1 MSLYSRLEQRLE
13 AQSDDAG
20 PLVGT
25 YSTGRLFMIWL
36 AANLVVTTL
45 LTGTL
50 FVPDVNYGLVLL
62 LIVLGT
68 VIGAA
73 VLVAVGTIGRRTGL
87 PTMAL
92 TRGPFGTRGSLLPV
106 AATVI
111 SLMGW
116 SWVQSRLP
124 GSALAYIVMTFTGF
138 SSPVIFAGLCQTI
151 VVILAIFGH
160 AGVARVEPWFAAV
173 ILAIAAY
180 IFVVAFS

>member
-92 TRGPFGTRGSLLPV
+92 TRGPVCCRSPRTS
-106 AATVI
+106 
-111 SLMGW
+111 SS
-116 SWVQSRLP
+116 SWAGAGCRRCSPASRW
-124 GSALAYIVMTFTGF
+124 TT
-138 SSPVIFAGLCQTI
+138 SS
-151 VVILAIFGH
+151 
-160 AGVARVEPWFAAV
+160 
-173 ILAIAAY
+173 
-180 IFVVAFS
+180 